1 MQNMSLNLID
11 KKHVGEPDQKVE
23 DKVNH
28 PSHYTW
34 LKNLCGIEVIDITR
48 HMGFNLGNVVKYVL
62 RAGHKSEKGYSNF
75 DKEIEDLQ
83 KAKWYLEDEIK
94 LRSGKDISDQAQI
107 YALKEKI
114 TLNEQTIAELT
125 DKIHRLKNKPIVGE
139 VKLTIKEI
147 QALYN
152 NIALIENIQQ
162 PITIKQSSGGG
173 IGLAT
178 TLEYTCPSENGKM
191 ETYKSDITDY
201 AAW

>member
-11 KKHVGEPDQKVE
+11 KKHAGGPDPKAE

-107 YALKEKI
+107 HALKEKI
-114 TLNEQTIAELT
+114 ALNEQTIAELT
-125 DKIHRLKNKPIVGE
+125 DTIHHLKNKPIVGE

-152 NIALIENIQQ
+152 NITLIENIQHS
-162 PITIKQSSGGG
+162 IIIKQSSGGG
-173 IGLAT
+173 IGLTT

>member
-1 MQNMSLNLID
+1 MSLNLID
-11 KKHVGEPDQKVE
+11 KKHVGGPDPKAE

-107 YALKEKI
+107 HALKEEI
-114 TLNEQTIAELT
+114 ALNEQTIAELT
-125 DKIHRLKNKPIVGE
+125 DTIHRLKNKPIVGE

-147 QALYN
+147 QALSN
-152 NIALIENIQQ
+152 DITLIENIQQ
-162 PITIKQSSGGG
+162 PIIVKQSSGGG

>member
-11 KKHVGEPDQKVE
+11 KKHVGGPDPKVE

-107 YALKEKI
+107 HALKEKI
-114 TLNEQTIAELT
+114 ALNEQTIAELT
-125 DKIHRLKNKPIVGE
+125 DTIHRLKNKPIIGE

-152 NIALIENIQQ
+152 DITLIENIQQ
-162 PITIKQSSGGG
+162 PIIVKQSSGDG

>member
-11 KKHVGEPDQKVE
+11 KKHEGGPAPKAE

-107 YALKEKI
+107 HTLKKEI

-125 DKIHRLKNKPIVGE
+125 DTIHRLKNKPIVGE

-152 NIALIENIQQ
+152 DIALIENIQQ
-162 PITIKQSSGGG
+162 PIIVKQSSGSG

-178 TLEYTCPSENGKM
+178 TLEYTCPTENGKM
-191 ETYKSDITDY
+191 ETYISDITDY

>member
-1 MQNMSLNLID
+1 MSLNLID
-11 KKHVGEPDQKVE
+11 KKHAGGPDPKAE

-107 YALKEKI
+107 HALKEEI
-114 TLNEQTIAELT
+114 ALNEQTIAELT
-125 DKIHRLKNKPIVGE
+125 DTIHCLKNKPIVGE

-147 QALYN
+147 QALYD

-162 PITIKQSSGGG
+162 PIIIKQSSGGG
-173 IGLAT
+173 VGLAT

-191 ETYKSDITDY
+191 ETYISDITDY

>member
-1 MQNMSLNLID
+1 MSLNLID
-11 KKHVGEPDQKVE
+11 EEYVGGPNPKAE

-107 YALKEKI
+107 HALKEEI
-114 TLNEQTIAELT
+114 ALNEQTIAELT
-125 DKIHRLKNKPIVGE
+125 DTIHRLKDKPIVGE

-147 QALYN
+147 QALYD
-152 NIALIENIQQ
+152 NITLIESIQQ
-162 PITIKQSSGGG
+162 PITVKQSSGGG

>member
-1 MQNMSLNLID
+1 MSLNLID

-107 YALKEKI
+107 HVLKEEI
-114 TLNEQTIAELT
+114 ALNEQTIAELT
-125 DKIHRLKNKPIVGE
+125 DTIHRLKNKPIVGE

-147 QALYN
+147 QALYD

-162 PITIKQSSGGG
+162 PITVKQSRGGG

>member
-1 MQNMSLNLID
+1 MSLNLID

>member
-1 MQNMSLNLID
+1 MSLNLID
-11 KKHVGEPDQKVE
+11 KKHAGGPDPKAE

-107 YALKEKI
+107 HALKEEI
-114 TLNEQTIAELT
+114 ALNEQTIAELT
-125 DKIHRLKNKPIVGE
+125 DTIHRLKNKPIVGE

-147 QALYN
+147 QALYD

-162 PITIKQSSGGG
+162 PITVKQSSGGG

>member
-1 MQNMSLNLID
+1 MSLNLID
-11 KKHVGEPDQKVE
+11 KKHAGGPDPKAE

-107 YALKEKI
+107 NTLKEEI
-114 TLNEQTIAELT
+114 ALNEQTIAELT
-125 DKIHRLKNKPIVGE
+125 DTIHSLKNKPIVGE

-152 NIALIENIQQ
+152 NITLIENIQH
-162 PITIKQSSGGG
+162 PIIIKQSSGGG
-173 IGLAT
+173 IGLTT

>member
-11 KKHVGEPDQKVE
+11 EKYVGGPNPKAG

-107 YALKEKI
+107 HALKEEI
-114 TLNEQTIAELT
+114 ALNEQTIAELT
-125 DKIHRLKNKPIVGE
+125 DTIYHLKNKPIVGE

-152 NIALIENIQQ
+152 IALIENIQQ
-162 PITIKQSSGGG
+162 PIIVKQSSGGG

>member
-1 MQNMSLNLID
+1 MSLNLID
-11 KKHVGEPDQKVE
+11 KKHVGGPDPKAE

-107 YALKEKI
+107 HVLKEEI
-114 TLNEQTIAELT
+114 ALNEQTIAELT
-125 DKIHRLKNKPIVGE
+125 DTIYHLKNKPIVGE

-152 NIALIENIQQ
+152 IALIENIQQ
-162 PITIKQSSGGG
+162 PIIVKQSSGGG

>member
-107 YALKEKI
+107 HALKEEI

-162 PITIKQSSGGG
+162 PIIVKQSSGSG

-191 ETYKSDITDY
+191 ETYISDITDY

>member
-11 KKHVGEPDQKVE
+11 KKHAGGPDPKAE

-48 HMGFNLGNVVKYVL
+48 HMGFNLGNVIKYVL

-94 LRSGKDISDQAQI
+94 LRSGKDISDRAQI
-107 YALKEKI
+107 HALKEEI
-114 TLNEQTIAELT
+114 ALNEQTIAELT

-152 NIALIENIQQ
+152 DITLIENIQQ
-162 PITIKQSSGGG
+162 PIIVKQSSGDG

>member
-11 KKHVGEPDQKVE
+11 KKYVGGPGPKAE

-107 YALKEKI
+107 NTLKEEI
-114 TLNEQTIAELT
+114 ALNEQTIAELT
-125 DKIHRLKNKPIVGE
+125 DTIHSLKNKPIVGE

-152 NIALIENIQQ
+152 NITLIENIQQ
-162 PITIKQSSGGG
+162 PIIIKQSSGGG

>member
-11 KKHVGEPDQKVE
+11 EKYVGGPNPKAK

-62 RAGHKSEKGYSNF
+62 RAGHKSEKGYSDF

-94 LRSGKDISDQAQI
+94 LRSGKDTSDQVQI
-107 YALKEKI
+107 HALKEEI
-114 TLNEQTIAELT
+114 ALNKRTIAELT
-125 DKIHRLKNKPIVGE
+125 DTIHRLKNKPIVGE
-139 VKLTIKEI
+139 IKLSKKEI
-147 QALYN
+147 QALYDN
-152 NIALIENIQQ
+152 TTLFENIQQ
-162 PITIKQSSGGG
+162 PIIVKQSEDKG

-178 TLEYTCPSENGKM
+178 TLEYTYPNENGKI
-191 ETYKSDITDY
+191 EIYKADITDY

>member
-1 MQNMSLNLID
+1 MSLNLID
-11 KKHVGEPDQKVE
+11 KKHAGGPDPKAE

-107 YALKEKI
+107 NTLKEEI
-114 TLNEQTIAELT
+114 ALNEQTIAELT
-125 DKIHRLKNKPIVGE
+125 DTIHSLKNKPIVGE

-152 NIALIENIQQ
+152 NITLIENIQQ
-162 PITIKQSSGGG
+162 PIIIKQSSGGG

>member
-1 MQNMSLNLID
+1 MSLNLID
-11 KKHVGEPDQKVE
+11 KKHAGGPDPKAE

-107 YALKEKI
+107 HALKEEI
-114 TLNEQTIAELT
+114 ALNEQTIAELT

-147 QALYN
+147 QALYD
-152 NIALIENIQQ
+152 NIALIESIQQ
-162 PITIKQSSGGG
+162 PITVKQSSGGG
-173 IGLAT
+173 IGLTT

>member
-11 KKHVGEPDQKVE
+11 EKYVGGPNPKAK

-107 YALKEKI
+107 NALKEEI
-114 TLNEQTIAELT
+114 ALNKQTIAELT
-125 DKIHRLKNKPIVGE
+125 DTIHSLKNKPIVGE

-147 QALYN
+147 QALYDN
-152 NIALIENIQQ
+152 TTLFENIQQ
-162 PITIKQSSGGG
+162 PIIIKQSEDKG
-173 IGLAT
+173 IGLVT
-178 TLEYTCPSENGKM
+178 TLEYTYPNENGKM
-191 ETYKSDITDY
+191 EIYKADITDY

>member
-107 YALKEKI
+107 HALKEEI
-114 TLNEQTIAELT
+114 ALNEQTIAELT
-125 DKIHRLKNKPIVGE
+125 DTIHRLKNKPIVGE

-162 PITIKQSSGGG
+162 PITVKQSSSGG
-173 IGLAT
+173 IGLTT
-178 TLEYTCPSENGKM
+178 TLEYTYPNEDRKM
-191 ETYKSDITDY
+191 EIYKADITDY

>member
-107 YALKEKI
+107 HALKEEI

-125 DKIHRLKNKPIVGE
+125 DTIHRLKDKPIVGE

-147 QALYN
+147 QALYD

>member
-11 KKHVGEPDQKVE
+11 EKYIGGPNPKAE

-62 RAGHKSEKGYSNF
+62 RAGHKSEKGYSDF

-94 LRSGKDISDQAQI
+94 LRSGKDTSDQAQI
-107 YALKEKI
+107 NTLQKKISEYEETVAKLTETIYHLKSNPVKG
-114 TLNEQTIAELT
+114 
-125 DKIHRLKNKPIVGE
+125 V
-139 VKLTIKEI
+139 VKLSKKEI
-147 QALYN
+147 QSIYDNMSLVPG
-152 NIALIENIQQ
+152 IIQ
-162 PITIKQSSGGG
+162 PIIVKQSGGNG
-173 IGLAT
+173 IGLNTKIEYNYT
-178 TLEYTCPSENGKM
+178 TEENKVEAF
-191 ETYKSDITDY
+191 ETDITDY
-201 AAW
+201 EVW

>member
-11 KKHVGEPDQKVE
+11 KKHAGGPDPKAE

-62 RAGHKSEKGYSNF
+62 RAGHKSEKGYSDF

-94 LRSGKDISDQAQI
+94 LRSGKDTSDQAQI
-107 YALKEKI
+107 NTLKKKI
-114 TLNEQTIAELT
+114 SEYEETVAKLTETI
-125 DKIHRLKNKPIVGE
+125 HSLKSNPIKGV
-139 VKLTIKEI
+139 VKLSKKEI
-147 QALYN
+147 QSIYDNMSLVPD
-152 NIALIENIQQ
+152 IIQ
-162 PITIKQSSGGG
+162 PIIVKQLGGSG
-173 IGLAT
+173 IGLNTKIEYSYT
-178 TLEYTCPSENGKM
+178 TEENKV
-191 ETYKSDITDY
+191 ETFESDITDY
-201 AAW
+201 EVW

>member
-11 KKHVGEPDQKVE
+11 KKHAGGPDPKAE

-107 YALKEKI
+107 HALKEKI
-114 TLNEQTIAELT
+114 ALNEQTIAELT
-125 DKIHRLKNKPIVGE
+125 DTIHHLKNKPIVGE

-152 NIALIENIQQ
+152 DIALIENIQQ
-162 PITIKQSSGGG
+162 PIIIKQSSGGG